1 MESAPN
7 TGDQSAVSLLR
18 DSRNHV
24 VFIVLYPNSTAQTQ
38 TLRLSIWRMRFL
50 MRFAL
55 RNRPENAIMETRKNG
70 LTGRQPQASSG

>member
-18 DSRNHV
+18 DNRNHA

-38 TLRLSIWRMRFL
+38 TLRLSIWWMRFL

-55 RNRPENAIMETRKNG
+55 RNRLGNDIMETRKNR